1 MPVDL
6 ANSRAFD
13 SVRRTVVSA
22 CSEAPFGA
30 HTNNLEVSIVKARGM
45 VGAVA
50 GAIFVVAAGVATAGS
65 AQDAERIARGRYL
78 ITIGGCNDCHT
89 PGYMQKGPEVP
100 ESEWLIGLPIG
111 FQGPWGTTY
120 PTNLRIVMQS
130 MDETQWLKHARQQ
143 RLPPMPWF
151 NLARMTDEDL
161 KAVYA
166 FVHSLGE
173 PGVPAPAYIP
183 PGGKVTTPFYVFVTQ
198 TSDSQ
203 TPAPGK

>member
-1 MPVDL
+1 MTPLRTPIAASLL
-6 ANSRAFD
+6 ALGLLTLTPGAIGADTQAARPAAK
-13 SVRRTVVSA
+13 SA
-22 CSEAPFGA
+22 
-30 HTNNLEVSIVKARGM
+30 
-45 VGAVA
+45 AVA
-50 GAIFVVAAGVATAGS
+50 KSSI
-65 AQDAERIARGRYL
+65 DRGRYL
-78 ITIGGCNDCHT
+78 VKMTGCNDCHT

-120 PTNLRIVMQS
+120 PSNLRLVIKS
-130 MDETQWLKHARQQ
+130 MDDSQWIRHARQQ

-166 FVHSLGE
+166 YVRSLGE
-173 PGVPAPAYIP
+173 PGNPAPAYIA
-183 PGGKVTTPFYVFVTQ
+183 PGGNVTTPFFVFVPQ
-198 TSDSQ
+198 TSNSQ